1 MSTSRR
7 SRASRQVLVFTA
19 LSFIGIC
26 GAAQAADMT
35 VATAADE
42 LTANGQC
49 SLREAIANAN
59 ANAQTYADCPA
70 GTGDDRIAFA
80 SGVGQITLAQG
91 QLVIGNATGNSGD
104 LSIDGSRPGGL
115 SDVVLDGDNASRV
128 LLVGTGSGA
137 AAQLDLSHVRVQN
150 GNDVAGAGLYVY
162 ANTTANLSDC
172 VFTGNVA
179 GNNGGAIENEGTLG
193 MDRCS
198 LAGNSTS
205 AAGGG
210 IGGAALYNGGAF
222 AIAHSTLA
230 GNHSAGDAGAIY
242 VGGDAG
248 ALKTIDQSTL
258 SGNSADGFGGALR
271 ILSSLTV
278 RQSTIAQNST
288 GAAGNGGGIY
298 AGYVGT
304 IESSAVADNGTGGDC
319 AGLSSP
325 TFRNSL
331 VGDGGCSIVAGS
343 DGNLVDDAKLGA
355 LGDNGGGTS
364 THLPQ
369 ADSPLI
375 DAVACDAIAGFDNG
389 ADQRGIARPQGAACD
404 IGAVERVEPGLFTV
418 QVLFQDYGGGC
429 VAVTG
434 VAGAFTCDTLLD
446 AVAKA
451 QQWHGSSRIA
461 FKSGL
466 AGVNKVNDVLNI
478 ATGTNVTID
487 GDTNGDNKADI
498 TLSGR
503 NVHRVLFVDA
513 NAGLSLQHIAVTNGY
528 DVAGAG
534 VYIQTGAQVEAT
546 DCAFTDNYA
555 NNNGGAIENHG
566 DLTVDHCSFTGN
578 SANSANS
585 GTGGGAILNAGT
597 LRITHSTFAG
607 NQAGRCGGALFL
619 TGGDAAPVS
628 IDQSTLYGNQAG
640 AGGAIE
646 IQAATTIRHSTIAG
660 NTDDASNSYTCND
673 VSHVIDS
680 GGLYVEYATTIQS
693 SVIAGNSGGD
703 CADNFDFVGN
713 GVHPAFADS
722 LVEDGSCNIA
732 AGTGGNLVADPLLGP
747 LADNGGATQTLLP
760 AAASPLVDAVA
771 CDAIAGFDNATDQR
785 DVARPQ
791 GAACDIG
798 AVERLY
804 DRIFSDGFEGGG

>member
-7 SRASRQVLVFTA
+7 SRTPHCAIVFTA
-19 LSFIGIC
+19 LSFISIC
-26 GAAQAADMT
+26 GAAQATDMT

-59 ANAQTYADCPA
+59 ANVQTYADCPA
-70 GTGDDRIAFA
+70 GTDDDRIVFA

-91 QLVIGNATGNSGD
+91 QLVIGNVAGNSGD

-115 SDVVLDGDNASRV
+115 ADVVLDGDNTSRV

-137 AAQLDLSHVRVQN
+137 AAQLDLSHIRVQN
-150 GNDVAGAGLYVY
+150 GNDIAGAGLYVY
-162 ANTTANLSDC
+162 GNTTAKLSDC
-172 VFTGNVA
+172 VFTDNVA
-179 GNNGGAIENEGTLG
+179 GNNGGAIENEGTLSVE
-193 MDRCS
+193 RCS
-198 LAGNSTS
+198 LTGNSTTAIGS
-205 AAGGG
+205 G

-230 GNHSAGDAGAIY
+230 DNHSAGDAGAIY
-242 VGGDAG
+242 VGGNVG
-248 ALKTIDQSTL
+248 AFKTIDQSTL
-258 SGNSADGFGGALR
+258 SGNSASGLGGALR

-278 RQSTIAQNST
+278 RQSTIAQNSA

-298 AGYVGT
+298 SGYLST
-304 IESSAVADNGTGGDC
+304 FESSAVASNGTGGDC

-331 VGDGGCSIVAGS
+331 VQDGGCSVVSGS
-343 DGNLVDDAKLGA
+343 NGNLVGDAKLGA

-389 ADQRGIARPQGAACD
+389 ADQRGIARPQGATCD
-404 IGAVERVEPGLFTV
+404 IGAVERVESGLFTV
-418 QVLFQDYGGGC
+418 QALFQDYGDGC
-429 VAVTG
+429 VAVAG
-434 VAGAFTCDTLLD
+434 VPGAFDCDTLLD

-461 FKSGL
+461 FKPGQ
-466 AGVNKVNDVLNI
+466 AGVNKVNFVLNI

-487 GDTNGDNKADI
+487 GDTDGDNKADI

-503 NVHRVLFVDA
+503 NVLRVLLVDTGA
-513 NAGLSLQHIAVTNGY
+513 SLSLQHIAIANGY

-534 VYIQTGAQVEAT
+534 MYIQTGAQVEAT

-578 SANSANS
+578 SANSASS

-597 LRITHSTFAG
+597 LHVTHSTFAG
-607 NQAGRCGGALFL
+607 NAAGRCGGALFL
-619 TGGDAAPVS
+619 TGGDAAPVT

-660 NTDDASNSYTCND
+660 NTDTANNSFTCND
-673 VSHVIDS
+673 VSHTIDS
-680 GGLYVEYATTIQS
+680 GGLYVEYATIIQS
-693 SVIAGNSGGD
+693 SVIAGNNGGD
-703 CADNFDFVGN
+703 CADNYAFVGN
-713 GVHPAFADS
+713 GVHPAFTDS
-722 LVEDGSCNIA
+722 LVQDGSCNIV

-760 AAASPLVDAVA
+760 AAASPLIDAVA
-771 CDAIAGFDNATDQR
+771 CDAITGFDNATDQR

-791 GAACDIG
+791 GEACDIG
-798 AVERLY
+798 AVERMR
-804 DRIFSDGFEGGG
+804 DIIFADGFEDGD